1 MATCNNRNP
10 APPCKEGIEEK
21 QNPKGDICCFKIP
34 KHKIEAQKARIENK
48 RKKELE
54 ADIAAARLAI
64 GNAIKEETKRKMQK
78 EKEER
83 ERVKKEKKDKHGKKE
98 KPDKQDNKS
107 NKRDKLEVKRL
118 HKSPQRSSPNQSY
131 VVNNFTLEKCN
142 NRNPAPPRV
151 DGFVEIKKTRK
162 NGRITSCRYKSRVS
176 TPKKTPRNP

>member
-34 KHKIEAQKARIENK
+34 KHKIEAQKARIEKK
-48 RKKELE
+48 RKEELE

-64 GNAIKEETKRKMQK
+64 GNAIKEEK
-78 EKEER
+78 

-118 HKSPQRSSPNQSY
+118 HNSPQRSSPNQSY

-151 DGFVEIKKTRK
+151 DGSVEIKKTRK
-162 NGRITSCRYKSRVS
+162 NGRITSCCYKSRVS
-176 TPKKTPRNP
+176 TPKKPQGTRENKARI